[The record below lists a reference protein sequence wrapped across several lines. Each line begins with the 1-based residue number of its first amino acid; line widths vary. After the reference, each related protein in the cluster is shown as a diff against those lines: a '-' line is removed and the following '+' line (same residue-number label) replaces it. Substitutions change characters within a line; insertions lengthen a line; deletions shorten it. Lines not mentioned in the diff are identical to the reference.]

1 MLGTAAAATTVTRP
15 QAGLPVVEVKRVG
28 IPDYL
33 DTTDILIRSGG
44 QVVPSRTGRWSE
56 RLSVG
61 VTRAFA
67 AALAVRL
74 PLMTVTTTSRAEPS
88 ALQVV
93 VDIETFD
100 ARTDRQIVLVADLTV
115 TKGTA
120 RAKLYS
126 ERTSLVETMAGTGD
140 SAVVAAMTRYR

>member
-1 MLGTAAAATTVTRP
+1 
-15 QAGLPVVEVKRVG
+15 
-28 IPDYL
+28 
-33 DTTDILIRSGG
+33 
-44 QVVPSRTGRWSE
+44 
-56 RLSVG
+56 
-61 VTRAFA
+61 
-67 AALAVRL
+67 
-74 PLMTVTTTSRAEPS
+74 MTVTTTSRAEPS

-100 ARTDRQIVLVADLTV
+100 ARTDRQIVLVADWTV

-140 SAVVAAMTRYR
+140 SAVVAAMTSTVDNLASHVARIEHEPIPTGDRR